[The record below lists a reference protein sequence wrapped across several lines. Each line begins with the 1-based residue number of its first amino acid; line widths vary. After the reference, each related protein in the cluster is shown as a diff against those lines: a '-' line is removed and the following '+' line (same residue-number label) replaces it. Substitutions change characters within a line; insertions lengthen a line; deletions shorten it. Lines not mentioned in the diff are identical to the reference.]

1 MLQYFSSLNI
11 PVLQLQSHV
20 YLLSVAVA
28 VSFLQRVAVIERDP
42 HIVVAVAVYLNFP
55 LFPYF

>member
-1 MLQYFSSLNI
+1 MLQYFSGLDIS
-11 PVLQLQSHV
+11 VLQLQSHV

-28 VSFLQRVAVIERDP
+28 VSFLQCVAVIKRDP
-42 HIVVAVAVYLNFP
+42 HIIVAVAVYLNFL